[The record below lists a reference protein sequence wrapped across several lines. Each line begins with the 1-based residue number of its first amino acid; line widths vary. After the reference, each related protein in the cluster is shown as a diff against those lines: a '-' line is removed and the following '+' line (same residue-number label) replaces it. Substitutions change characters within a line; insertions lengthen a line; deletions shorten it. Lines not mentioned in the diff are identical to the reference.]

1 MAGQLILHDIGSA
14 GFLRLYVDE
23 KKCDVE
29 SREYQGRL
37 ADGEIGFIIST
48 PAFFKGTNYALVII
62 VYEDMEVMQTFFF
75 QDIYQEFKSNT
86 LKPPDVAEGVFP

>member
-29 SREYQGRL
+29 SR
-37 ADGEIGFIIST
+37 
-48 PAFFKGTNYALVII
+48 
-62 VYEDMEVMQTFFF
+62 
-75 QDIYQEFKSNT
+75 
-86 LKPPDVAEGVFP
+86 